1 VATSGAIP
9 VRLDV
14 RAVLFDLD
22 GTLADTAGDLAA
34 AINRIRTDRSLPPV
48 SLDVLRP
55 HASHG
60 ARGMIGAAFG
70 IGREHAEF
78 ELLRDTFLDYYAAA
92 LFDKTRLFDDAEKVL
107 AEIERRGLR
116 WGIVTNKASRFTLP
130 LLERLSLSTR
140 TVAIICGDTTPNA
153 KPHPEPLLAAG
164 LALSVDPS
172 DCVYVGDAER
182 DIIAGRAA
190 GMKTLIASYGYLG
203 ADDTPERWAADGAIH
218 SLPELLDW
226 LPETV
231 ARAVAAE

>member
-1 VATSGAIP
+1 MRLDMRLLPLARITYSPSGAP
-9 VRLDV
+9 G
-14 RAVLFDLD
+14 AVFVYF
-22 GTLADTAGDLAA
+22 AE
-34 AINRIRTDRSLPPV
+34 RS
-48 SLDVLRP
+48 
-55 HASHG
+55 
-60 ARGMIGAAFG
+60 ARDFNAPSG
-70 IGREHAEF
+70 
-78 ELLRDTFLDYYAAA
+78 
-92 LFDKTRLFDDAEKVL
+92 
-107 AEIERRGLR
+107 
-116 WGIVTNKASRFTLP
+116 P
-130 LLERLSLSTR
+130 R

-203 ADDTPERWAADGAIH
+203 ADDTPEHWAADGAIH